1 MKERLGFLAYRSF
14 TAVLGVLPEPA
25 MRRLGEGLGRLA
37 WYIAPGR
44 RRLVQRHLRRVL
56 GDDAEVQRRSKLM
69 FARYGR
75 YWAEVFWLR
84 PNRRSEM
91 VEHSDIINEE
101 TLHRSKRAGNGIILV
116 LPHMGNWEVAGAVAA
131 SIGIPVLAAAE
142 NLPNPLITDWF
153 VEIRKMVGI
162 DIVLIGKGL
171 RASSE
176 LAKRLEAG
184 GTVALLSDRDL
195 SGRGVPVVFFGE
207 ETTMPAGPVAL
218 ADRTG
223 AAIHVVGS
231 YFKKGRGHIYKVA
244 EPLALPDH
252 ADRDQRI
259 AAGVQ
264 SFAEVLEEMI
274 RIAPE
279 DWHLFVPNW
288 PSDRE
293 DGG

>member
-1 MKERLGFLAYRSF
+1 VKDRLGYLAYRFF
-14 TAVLGVLPEPA
+14 TAVLGVLPEWA

-37 WYIAPGR
+37 WYIAPRR

-56 GDDAEVQRRSKLM
+56 GNDADVEQRSKLM

-75 YWAEVFWLR
+75 YWTEVFWLK
-84 PNRRSEM
+84 PNRRSEI
-91 VEHSDIINEE
+91 VEHSDILNEE
-101 TLHRSKRAGNGIILV
+101 ALQRSKREGNGIILV

-171 RASSE
+171 RASGE
-176 LAKRLEAG
+176 LAKRLGEG

-231 YFKKGRGHIYKVA
+231 YFKPGRGHIYKVA
-244 EPLALPDH
+244 DPLPLPDCE
-252 ADRDQRI
+252 DRDQRI

-264 SFAEVLEEMI
+264 SFAKVLEEMI
-274 RIAPE
+274 KIAPE

-293 DGG
+293 EGE

>member
-1 MKERLGFLAYRSF
+1 VKDRLGFFVYRLF
-14 TAVLGVLPEPA
+14 TAVLGVLPEFA
-25 MRRLGEGLGRLA
+25 MRWLGEGLGRLA
-37 WYIAPGR
+37 WYIAPAR

-56 GDDAEVQRRSKLM
+56 GDGAEVEKRSKLM

-84 PNRRSEM
+84 PNRRTQI
-91 VEHSDIINEE
+91 VEHSDIINEQA
-101 TLHRSKRAGNGIILV
+101 LHRSKAAGKGIILV

-142 NLPNPLITDWF
+142 NLPNPLITEWF
-153 VEIRKMVGI
+153 VNIRKMVGI
-162 DIVLIGKGL
+162 DIVLIGRGL
-171 RASSE
+171 RASGE
-176 LAKRLEAG
+176 LAARLRAG

-195 SGRGVPVVFFGE
+195 SGRGVPVTFFGE

-231 YFKKGRGHIYKVA
+231 YFKRGQGHIYRIA
-244 EPLALPDH
+244 DPLPVPAFEE
-252 ADRDQRI
+252 RDDRI
-259 AAGVQ
+259 AAGIQ
-264 SFAEVLEEMI
+264 SVADVLEDMI
-274 RIAPE
+274 RLAPE

-293 DGG
+293 SGA

>member
-1 MKERLGFLAYRSF
+1 MKDRLGFLVYRLF
-14 TAVLGVLPEPA
+14 TALLGMLPEPA
-25 MRRLGEGLGRLA
+25 MRRLGESMGRLA
-37 WYIAPGR
+37 WYIAPSR

-56 GDDAEVQRRSKLM
+56 GEDADVGERSKVM

-84 PNRRSEM
+84 PDRKAEI
-91 VEHSDIINEE
+91 VEHSDIVNEE
-101 TLHRSKRAGNGIILV
+101 ALQKSKEAGKGIILV
-116 LPHMGNWEVAGAVAA
+116 LPHMGNWEVAGAVAE

-153 VEIRKMVGI
+153 VNIRKMVGI

-171 RASSE
+171 RATGE
-176 LAKRLEAG
+176 LTARLRNG

-195 SGRGVPVVFFGE
+195 SGRGVPVVFFAE
-207 ETTMPAGPVAL
+207 ETTMPAGPISL

-231 YFKKGRGHIYKVA
+231 YFKAGRGHVYRVA
-244 EPLALPDH
+244 DPLSLPDFE
-252 ADRDQRI
+252 DRDRRI

-264 SFAEVLEEMI
+264 SFAEVLEGVI
-274 RIAPE
+274 RWAPE

-288 PSDRE
+288 PSDKE
-293 DGG
+293 EAE